1 MVICI
6 TGPMAAGKNYICS
19 KYEKEGWLSIDC
31 DVVVHDAV
39 DAMQSQILEVFGEIA
54 KNLGVSL
61 LNKNGKIHRRNLG
74 SILFNNPELL
84 HKQEEIVY
92 PYVIQIVKRFI
103 DENSSS
109 NLIINATVLYKIPE
123 LMALCDSIVFVTAP
137 KILRFIRAKKRDKM
151 SMARILQRFKAQKN
165 LLNEY
170 KKSGKK
176 IMVIHNF

>member
-1 MVICI
+1 MCETAYLDVSATHDCHFEVVSDLDL
-6 TGPMAAGKNYICS
+6 GH
-19 KYEKEGWLSIDC
+19 YE
-31 DVVVHDAV
+31 
-39 DAMQSQILEVFGEIA
+39 
-54 KNLGVSL
+54 
-61 LNKNGKIHRRNLG
+61 
-74 SILFNNPELL
+74 
-84 HKQEEIVY
+84 
-92 PYVIQIVKRFI
+92 RFI

-151 SMARILQRFKAQKN
+151 SMSRILQRFKAQKN